1 MKSFRALLVSTAF
14 MIASLGNRA
23 ANAQNLPSLSNPRT
37 PASDP
42 LTTAAIPVFN
52 PGFSLKS
59 PADSIR
65 ENILT
70 EARRHIG
77 VRERGGNNRGP
88 EIRGFLQYAYNSSK
102 KAGDWAWC
110 AAFVSWVLNQT
121 TPGTVRPHLLVQNI
135 RHQFMDKMAF
145 HQPGAYTPKPGDVIF
160 FDRGTPTDGK
170 EHIGFVTRVDDDGTL
185 HTIEG
190 NAEDPIYEN
199 NHRRRYNARHPD
211 AVRERTYT
219 PAQFAEKRLLG
230 FGNIARMTGHD
241 PLIIDIPMIST
252 TTTQEPSFPRPITL
266 PERLPQNE
274 IPPL

>member
-14 MIASLGNRA
+14 MVASLGNRP
-23 ANAQNLPSLSNPRT
+23 ANAQNLGSLSGPRT
-37 PASDP
+37 SSHGALTNAATPAFH
-42 LTTAAIPVFN
+42 LN
-52 PGFSLKS
+52 LGLKS

-77 VRERGGNNRGP
+77 VRERGGNNRGK
-88 EIRGFLQYAYNSSK
+88 EVRSFIRF
-102 KAGDWAWC
+102 AGNTNYPSAWC

-135 RHQFMDKMAF
+135 RHQFMEKMAF
-145 HQPGAYTPKPGDVIF
+145 HQAGAYTPKPGDIIF

-170 EHIGFVTRVDDDGTL
+170 EHIGFIDRVDDDGTIY
-185 HTIEG
+185 TIEG

-211 AVRERTYT
+211 AVRERIYT
-219 PAQFAEKRLLG
+219 PVQFAEKRVLG
-230 FGNIARMTGHD
+230 FGNVARMTGHD
-241 PLIIDIPMIST
+241 PLIFNIPMISI
-252 TTTQEPSFPRPITL
+252 TTQQSSMPRPIAL
-266 PERLPQNE
+266 PERLPHNE